1 VQSKQTMDVCVCDFA
16 RMVAWE
22 SVFLLQCQETNE
34 VLLLGS
40 HIAETIVRWVP
51 LSEADDVV

>member
-1 VQSKQTMDVCVCDFA
+1 
-16 RMVAWE
+16 VAWKL
-22 SVFLLQCQETNE
+22 VFLLQCQETNE